1 MDETKMNVDVDKHV
15 MTKEEAIE
23 AIHQLRKVFTVV
35 RLIDVRNCR
44 VVDLECQA
52 DAHIMDGHC
61 FDFWNK
67 TTRCANCVCSKV
79 LADKQQKSK
88 FETLDGKLYQVVAKY
103 LVIDGL
109 TYVLELINKIDE
121 NVIIESKAN
130 DELHEYY
137 SRYNEL
143 LYMDALT
150 QVYNRRFYE
159 ERLKNSK
166 KPAGIAMLDIDNFK
180 LYNDV
185 YGHDVGDAALRTVAR
200 ITKECLKRDDIVVR
214 YGGDEFII
222 VMPGVRAAEF
232 TNTLKQIC
240 SKVRDAIIS
249 GYSQLN
255 LTLSI
260 GGVMLKDETVKDA
273 VARAD
278 KLMYQAKTRKNM
290 VITEATATTNG
301 MTNNNERQNV
311 LLVDDSPMN
320 RFFLKEILKDEF
332 DILEAADGVEA
343 MEVLH
348 AHENE
353 ISCMLLDIVMPN
365 MNGFEV
371 LQEMNLERLIEK
383 IPVIVISGDESVNS
397 IRKAYDLRAT
407 DFINRPFDAGIVHR
421 RVLNAV
427 LLYAKQKTLMSLLKE
442 QYAEKEKTN
451 HMMINI
457 LSHIVEFRNKES
469 GSHVLNINR
478 LTRMLLERLVQ
489 KTDKYKLS
497 YADIS
502 MITNAS
508 TLHDI
513 GKISIPD
520 SILNKPGKLT
530 KEEFEIMKTH
540 TTVGAQMLKD
550 LDMYKDEP
558 FMQYAYQIARW
569 HHERYD
575 GKGYP
580 DGLVG
585 EEIPISAQIV
595 SLCDVY
601 DALTSERV
609 YKPAFPQEKAINM
622 IMNGEC
628 GQFNPLLLQ
637 CLLDIKDDIKDKL
650 NTSDLEV

>member
-1 MDETKMNVDVDKHV
+1 MDETKLDVDVEKHI
-15 MTKEEAIE
+15 MTKEEAIT
-23 AIHQLRKVFTVV
+23 AINQLRKVFTVV

-44 VVDLECQA
+44 VVDLECPA
-52 DAHIMDGHC
+52 KNEDENARC

-67 TTRCANCVCSKV
+67 TARCLNCVCSKV
-79 LADKQQKSK
+79 LADKKQKSK
-88 FETLDGKLYQVVAKY
+88 FEKLDGKLYQVVAKY
-103 LVIDGL
+103 MVIDGL
-109 TYVLELINKIDE
+109 TYVLELINRIEDDIIIDPQ
-121 NVIIESKAN
+121 ARG
-130 DELHEYY
+130 ELQEYY

-159 ERLKNSK
+159 ERLKSSI

-180 LYNDV
+180 LYNDL

-200 ITKECLKRDDIVVR
+200 IAKECLKRGDMMIR

-222 VMPGVRAAEF
+222 VMPGVKPAEF

-240 SKVRDAIIS
+240 TKVSESVIS

-260 GGVMLKDETVKDA
+260 GGVLLHDETVKDA

-278 KLMYQAKTRKNM
+278 KFMYQAKTRKNM
-290 VITEATATTNG
+290 VITETTANNNG
-301 MTNNNERQNV
+301 MINNNERQNV

-332 DILEAADGVEA
+332 DILEAADGAEA
-343 MEVLH
+343 MDVLH
-348 AHENE
+348 EHENE
-353 ISCMLLDIVMPN
+353 ISCMLLDIVMPK
-365 MNGFEV
+365 MDGFEV

-427 LLYAKQKTLMSLLKE
+427 LLYAKQKTLMSLLQE

-451 HMMINI
+451 QMMINI

-478 LTRMLLERLVQ
+478 LTRMLLERMLQ

-497 YADIS
+497 YADVS

-540 TTVGAQMLKD
+540 TTVGAQMLED
-550 LDMYKDEP
+550 MVMYKNEP
-558 FMQYAYQIARW
+558 FMKYAYEIARW

-585 EEIPISAQIV
+585 EDIPISAQIV

-609 YKPAFPQEKAINM
+609 YKPAFSQDKAIEM

-637 CLLDIKDDIKDKL
+637 CLMDIKDDIKETNL
-650 NTSDLEV
+650 SLED

>member
-1 MDETKMNVDVDKHV
+1 MSEKVNVDVDKHI
-15 MTKEEAIE
+15 MTKEEAIDT
-23 AIHQLRKVFTVV
+23 IHKLRKVFTVV

-44 VVDLECQA
+44 VVDLEINPC
-52 DAHIMDGHC
+52 DEDKLGHC
-61 FDFWNK
+61 YDFWNK
-67 TTRCANCVCSKV
+67 KGRCLNCVCSKV
-79 LADKQQKSK
+79 LADKKQKSK
-88 FETLDGKLYQVVAKY
+88 YERLDGQLYQVVAKY

-109 TYVLELINKIDE
+109 VYVLEMINKIDD
-121 NVIIESKAN
+121 NVIIDTSTN
-130 DELHEYY
+130 LELEGYY
-137 SRYNEL
+137 NRYNEL
-143 LYMDALT
+143 LYIDALT

-159 ERLKNSK
+159 ERVKTSTR
-166 KPAGIAMLDIDNFK
+166 PSGVAMLDIDNFK

-200 ITKECLKRDDIVVR
+200 ITKECLKRDDMVIR

-222 VMPGVRAAEF
+222 VMPGVKTAEF
-232 TNTLKQIC
+232 NNTLKQIC
-240 SKVRDAIIS
+240 AKVRDAVIS

-260 GGVMLKDETVKDA
+260 GGVQLKNETVKDA

-290 VITEATATTNG
+290 VITETTAANNG
-301 MTNNNERQNV
+301 MINNNERQDV
-311 LLVDDSPMN
+311 LIVDDSPMN

-332 DILEAADGVEA
+332 DILEAADGMEA
-343 MEVLH
+343 MDMLH

-371 LQEMNLERLIEK
+371 LQEMNLDRLIEK

-478 LTRMLLERLVQ
+478 LTRMLLERMVQ

-520 SILNKPGKLT
+520 TILNKPGKLT

-609 YKPAFPQEKAINM
+609 YKPAFSQEKALTM

-637 CLLDIKDDIKDKL
+637 CLMDIRNDIKDK
-650 NTSDLEV
+650 DKFAFDD

>member
-1 MDETKMNVDVDKHV
+1 MSEKVNVDVDKHI
-15 MTKEEAIE
+15 MTKEEAIDT
-23 AIHQLRKVFTVV
+23 IHKLRKVFTVV

-44 VVDLECQA
+44 VVDLEINPC
-52 DAHIMDGHC
+52 DEDKLGHC
-61 FDFWNK
+61 YDFWNK
-67 TTRCANCVCSKV
+67 KGRCLNCVCSKV
-79 LADKQQKSK
+79 LADKKQKSK
-88 FETLDGKLYQVVAKY
+88 YERLDGQLYQVVAKY

-109 TYVLELINKIDE
+109 VYVLEMINKIDD
-121 NVIIESKAN
+121 NVIIDTSTN
-130 DELHEYY
+130 LELEGYY
-137 SRYNEL
+137 NRYNEL
-143 LYMDALT
+143 LYIDALT

-159 ERLKNSK
+159 ERVKTSTR
-166 KPAGIAMLDIDNFK
+166 PSGVAMLDIDNFK

-200 ITKECLKRDDIVVR
+200 ITKECLKRDDMVIR

-222 VMPGVRAAEF
+222 VMPGVKTAEF
-232 TNTLKQIC
+232 NNTLKQIC
-240 SKVRDAIIS
+240 AKVRDAVIS

-260 GGVMLKDETVKDA
+260 GGVQLKNETVKDA

-290 VITEATATTNG
+290 VITETTAANNG
-301 MTNNNERQNV
+301 MINNNERQNV
-311 LLVDDSPMN
+311 LIVDDSPMN

-332 DILEAADGVEA
+332 DILEAADGMEA
-343 MEVLH
+343 MDMLH

-371 LQEMNLERLIEK
+371 LQEMNLDRLIEK

-478 LTRMLLERLVQ
+478 LTRMLLERMVQ

-520 SILNKPGKLT
+520 TILNKPGKLT

-609 YKPAFPQEKAINM
+609 YKPAFSQEKALTM

-628 GQFNPLLLQ
+628 GKFNPLLLQ
-637 CLLDIKDDIKDKL
+637 CLMDIRNDVKDK
-650 NTSDLEV
+650 DKFAFDD

>member
-1 MDETKMNVDVDKHV
+1 MDETKMDVDVNKHI
-15 MTKEEAIE
+15 MTKAEAIN
-23 AIHQLRKVFTVV
+23 AIDQLRKVFTIV
-35 RLIDVRNCR
+35 RLIDVRNCQ
-44 VVDLECQA
+44 VVDLEGKAAAEA
-52 DAHIMDGHC
+52 DHHHC
-61 FDFWNK
+61 YEFWKKNR
-67 TTRCANCVCSKV
+67 RCENCVCSKV

-88 FETLDGKLYQVVAKY
+88 FETLDGQLYQVVAKY

-121 NVIIESKAN
+121 NVIVDPKASG
-130 DELHEYY
+130 ELDTYY
-137 SRYNEL
+137 TRYNEL
-143 LYMDALT
+143 LYLDPLT
-150 QVYNRRFYE
+150 QVYNRRYYD
-159 ERLKNSK
+159 ERLKAST
-166 KPAGIAMLDIDNFK
+166 KPAGVAMVDIDNFK

-200 ITKECLKRDDIVVR
+200 ITKECLKRDDIIIR

-222 VMPGVRAAEF
+222 VMPGVKLAEF
-232 TNTLKQIC
+232 NNTLKQIC
-240 SKVRDAIIS
+240 AKVRDAIIS

-260 GGVMLKDETVKDA
+260 GGVMLKNETVKEA
-273 VARAD
+273 VTRAD

-290 VITEATATTNG
+290 VITETTAANNG
-301 MTNNNERQNV
+301 MINNNERQNV
-311 LLVDDSPMN
+311 LIVDDSPMN

-332 DILEAADGVEA
+332 DILEAADGMEA
-343 MEVLH
+343 LNVLH
-348 AHENE
+348 AHESE
-353 ISCMLLDIVMPN
+353 ISCMLLDIVMPK
-365 MNGFEV
+365 MNGFDV
-371 LQEMNLERLIEK
+371 LQEMNLDRLIEK

-478 LTRMLLERLVQ
+478 LTRMLLERMVQ

-520 SILNKPGKLT
+520 TILNKPGKLT

-609 YKPAFPQEKAINM
+609 YKPAFSQDKALDM
-622 IMNGEC
+622 IMHGEC

-637 CLLDIKDDIKDKL
+637 CLMDIKDDIKDKNNL
-650 NTSDLEV
+650 LLDD

>member
-1 MDETKMNVDVDKHV
+1 MDEKMNVDVDKHI
-15 MTKEEAIE
+15 MTKEEAIDT
-23 AIHQLRKVFTVV
+23 IHKLRKVFTVV

-44 VVDLECQA
+44 VVDLE
-52 DAHIMDGHC
+52 INPGLEETLGHC
-61 FDFWNK
+61 YDFWNK
-67 TTRCANCVCSKV
+67 KGRCLNCVCSKV
-79 LADKQQKSK
+79 LADKKQKSK
-88 FETLDGKLYQVVAKY
+88 YERLDGQLYQVVAKY
-103 LVIDGL
+103 LVIDDL
-109 TYVLELINKIDE
+109 VYVLEMINKIDD
-121 NVIIESKAN
+121 NIIIDTTTN
-130 DELHEYY
+130 LELEGYY
-137 SRYNEL
+137 NRYNEL

-159 ERLKNSK
+159 ERVKNMTR
-166 KPAGIAMLDIDNFK
+166 PAGVAMLDIDNFK

-200 ITKECLKRDDIVVR
+200 IAKECLKRDDMMIR

-222 VMPGVRAAEF
+222 VMPGVKSSEF

-240 SKVRDAIIS
+240 SKVRDAVIS

-260 GGVMLKDETVKDA
+260 GGVMLKKETMGEA

-278 KLMYQAKTRKNM
+278 KFMYQAKTRKNM
-290 VITEATATTNG
+290 VITEATANNNG
-301 MTNNNERQNV
+301 MTNNNERQNI
-311 LLVDDSPMN
+311 LIVDDSPMN

-332 DILEAADGVEA
+332 DIMEAADGVEA
-343 MEVLH
+343 LDVLH
-348 AHENE
+348 GHENE
-353 ISCMLLDIVMPN
+353 ISCMLLDIVMPHK
-365 MNGFEV
+365 NGFEV
-371 LQEMNLERLIEK
+371 LQEMNLERSIEK

-407 DFINRPFDAGIVHR
+407 DFISRPFDAGIVHR

-478 LTRMLLERLVQ
+478 LTRMLLERMVQ

-513 GKISIPD
+513 GKISISD
-520 SILNKPGKLT
+520 AILNKPGKLT
-530 KEEFEIMKTH
+530 KEEFDIMKTH

-585 EEIPISAQIV
+585 EEIPISAQVV

-609 YKPAFPQEKAINM
+609 YKPAFSQDKALDM

-637 CLLDIKDDIKDKL
+637 CLLDIKGDIKENL
-650 NTSDLEV
+650 NKDLED

>member
-1 MDETKMNVDVDKHV
+1 MSEKVNVDVDKHI
-15 MTKEEAIE
+15 MTKEEAIDT
-23 AIHQLRKVFTVV
+23 IHKLRKVFTVV

-44 VVDLECQA
+44 VVDLEINPC
-52 DAHIMDGHC
+52 DEDKLGHC
-61 FDFWNK
+61 YDFWNK
-67 TTRCANCVCSKV
+67 KGRCLNCVCSKV
-79 LADKQQKSK
+79 LADKKQKSK
-88 FETLDGKLYQVVAKY
+88 YERLDGQLYQVVAKY

-109 TYVLELINKIDE
+109 VYVLEMINKIDD
-121 NVIIESKAN
+121 NVIIDTSTN
-130 DELHEYY
+130 LELEGYY
-137 SRYNEL
+137 NRYNEL
-143 LYMDALT
+143 LYIDALT

-159 ERLKNSK
+159 ERVKTSTR
-166 KPAGIAMLDIDNFK
+166 PSGVAMLDIDNFK

-200 ITKECLKRDDIVVR
+200 ITKECLKRDDMVIR

-222 VMPGVRAAEF
+222 VMPGVKTAEF
-232 TNTLKQIC
+232 NNTLKQIC
-240 SKVRDAIIS
+240 AKVRDAVIS

-260 GGVMLKDETVKDA
+260 GGVQLKNETVKDA

-290 VITEATATTNG
+290 VITETTAANNG
-301 MTNNNERQNV
+301 MINNNERQNV
-311 LLVDDSPMN
+311 LIVDDSPMN

-332 DILEAADGVEA
+332 DILEAADGMEA
-343 MEVLH
+343 MDMLH

-371 LQEMNLERLIEK
+371 LQEMNLDRLIEK

-478 LTRMLLERLVQ
+478 LTRMLLERMVQ

-520 SILNKPGKLT
+520 TILNKPGKLT

-609 YKPAFPQEKAINM
+609 YKPAFSQEKALTM

-637 CLLDIKDDIKDKL
+637 CLMDIRNDVKDKNNL
-650 NTSDLEV
+650 LLDD

>member
-1 MDETKMNVDVDKHV
+1 MDETKMDVDVNKHI
-15 MTKEEAIE
+15 MTKAEAIT
-23 AIHQLRKVFTVV
+23 AINQLRKVFTVV
-35 RLIDVRNCR
+35 RLIDVRNCQA
-44 VVDLECQA
+44 VELEGQA
-52 DAHIMDGHC
+52 KAEPDHNHC
-61 FDFWNK
+61 YDFWNK
-67 TTRCANCVCSKV
+67 NKRCENCVCSKV

-88 FETLDGKLYQVVAKY
+88 FETLDGQLYQVVAKY

-121 NVIIESKAN
+121 NVIVDPKASG
-130 DELHEYY
+130 ELENYY
-137 SRYNEL
+137 IRYNEL
-143 LYMDALT
+143 LYLDPLT
-150 QVYNRRFYE
+150 QVYNRRYYD
-159 ERLKNSK
+159 ERLKAST
-166 KPAGIAMLDIDNFK
+166 KPAGVAMVDIDNFK

-200 ITKECLKRDDIVVR
+200 ITKECLKRDDIVIR

-222 VMPGVRAAEF
+222 VMPGVKPAEF
-232 TNTLKQIC
+232 SNTLKQIC
-240 SKVRDAIIS
+240 AKVQEAIIS

-260 GGVMLKDETVKDA
+260 GGVMLKNETVKEA
-273 VARAD
+273 VTRAD

-290 VITEATATTNG
+290 VITETTAANNG
-301 MTNNNERQNV
+301 MINNNERQNV
-311 LLVDDSPMN
+311 LIVDDSPMN

-332 DILEAADGVEA
+332 DILEAADGEEA
-343 MEVLH
+343 LDILH
-348 AHENE
+348 AHESE

-365 MNGFEV
+365 MNGFDV
-371 LQEMNLERLIEK
+371 LQEMNLDRLIEK

-442 QYAEKEKTN
+442 QYAEKEKAN

-478 LTRMLLERLVQ
+478 LTRMLLERMVH

-520 SILNKPGKLT
+520 TILNKPGKLT

-609 YKPAFPQEKAINM
+609 YKPAFSQDKALDM
-622 IMNGEC
+622 IMHGEC

-637 CLLDIKDDIKDKL
+637 CLMDIKDDIKDKNNL
-650 NTSDLEV
+650 LLDD